1 MRFEQRKSI
10 VNLFIIFHLS
20 YCTLVW
26 MFHSRRLNNRIDHIH
41 ERALRTIYQGYT
53 VIPLLTNYLRWISTC
68 LILEKK
74 FVEKSFQFPLLIH
87 NQLNSLSA
95 EDKMNDIED
104 TILLLWLFR
113 KRRKSRLMEKKR
125 LKNSGSDLFLTREN
139 WKENFIHFFRTSNYL
154 TQSISWSSFEF
165 RLLSSKNFWVGLH
178 QKLKS
183 QVSDVSRLILSNVF
197 ALHFVTLW
205 LEMHM

>member
-1 MRFEQRKSI
+1 MNPDKLNLLLSDKKSHQVDICNERLSTTYSEKLLGIKIDNKLTFEEHVEELCKKASQNSVARISYLMRFEQRKSI

-113 KRRKSRLMEKKR
+113 KRRKSCRLMEKKR

-139 WKENFIHFFRTSNYL
+139 
-154 TQSISWSSFEF
+154 
-165 RLLSSKNFWVGLH
+165 
-178 QKLKS
+178 
-183 QVSDVSRLILSNVF
+183 
-197 ALHFVTLW
+197 
-205 LEMHM
+205 